1 MILSGVFSP
10 PGDKSIS
17 HRIALLSLLAKG
29 KCSVSNFSTAR
40 DCLTSVN
47 AIRQLGVNAIF
58 TDGRLELTGANRSLK
73 SSTGID
79 CQNSGTTLRLLMGIL
94 AGVSGQSTLWG
105 DESLMKRPMER
116 VAEPLRMMGSRIE
129 CAPSG
134 TPPVN
139 ITGTGLSGIDFE
151 MPVASAQLKSAVLLA
166 GIQAQGS
173 TRIKEPVKSR
183 DHTERMLE
191 LLGADISFDS
201 GVWTVKESELK
212 LPETFEVPGDPSSA
226 AFFLCGAVMLPGS
239 EILCERVLL
248 NRTRTTFLEKLK
260 EMGANVVIEHK
271 DDHPE
276 PWGHITASYSEKLAP
291 CLVKADQL
299 PVLIDEVPILTLLA
313 TQAHGVSV
321 FEEIGELRIKESDR
335 ISALISELGKMGAR
349 IDLDRDNLLVHGP
362 TKLNHSKILDSFG
375 DHRIAMTLTIGTA
388 LANLNGYQESR
399 IRDLDCVEVS
409 YPEFFDVMK
418 DLSA

>member
-17 HRIALLSLLAKG
+17 HRIALLSLLADG

-40 DCLTSVN
+40 DCMTSVN
-47 AIRQLGVNAIF
+47 AIRQLDVNAVF

-73 SSTGID
+73 SLTGID
-79 CQNSGTTLRLLMGIL
+79 CQNSGTTMRLLMGIL

-116 VAEPLRMMGSRIE
+116 IAVPLRMMGSRIE
-129 CAPSG
+129 CAHSG

-139 ITGTGLSGIDFE
+139 ITGSGLSGIDFE

-166 GIQAQGS
+166 GIQAKGS

-183 DHTERMLE
+183 DHTERMLK

-226 AFFLCGAVMLPGS
+226 AFFICGAVMLPGS

-248 NRTRTTFLEKLK
+248 NGTRATFLQKLR
-260 EMGANVVIEHK
+260 EMGANVEIEHK
-271 DDHPE
+271 GDHPE

-349 IDLDRDNLLVHGP
+349 IDLDGDNLLIHGP
-362 TKLNHSKILDSFG
+362 TTLRHSNTLNSFG
-375 DHRIAMTLTIGTA
+375 DHRIAMTLAIGTA

-399 IRDLDCVEVS
+399 IKDLDCVGIS
-409 YPEFFDVMK
+409 YPDFFDVMK